1 MVTQFYSLELE
12 MLEQKGLQEW
22 VMSVKMDLYEMVEQ
36 VMGIKVELDLL
47 MVVSIQLMEL
57 PSLKQ

>member
-12 MLEQKGLQEW
+12 MQELKDLQEW
-22 VMSVKMDLYEMVEQ
+22 VMLMKMDLYEMVEQ
-36 VMGIKVELDLL
+36 VMEIKVGLDLL

-57 PSLKQ
+57 LSLKQ

>member
-1 MVTQFYSLELE
+1 

-47 MVVSIQLMEL
+47 MVVSIQLIEL